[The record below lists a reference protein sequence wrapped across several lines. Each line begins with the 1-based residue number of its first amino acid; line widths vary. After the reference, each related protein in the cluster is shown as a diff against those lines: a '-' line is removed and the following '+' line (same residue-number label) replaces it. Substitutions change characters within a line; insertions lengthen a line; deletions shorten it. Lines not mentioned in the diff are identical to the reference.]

1 MTWYLAAFLSAVF
14 AALTSILAKIGIK
27 NVDSNLDVGDMNKAR
42 EIIGNISKD
51 IPVGVIYKNPKAV
64 NYLSRLSYRGS
75 KSLLVNEVR
84 KDITSIKDLLAEL
97 V

>member
-1 MTWYLAAFLSAVF
+1 MER
-14 AALTSILAKIGIK
+14 IK
-27 NVDSNLDVGDMNKAR
+27 NVDSNLDVGDINKAR

-64 NYLSRLSYRGS
+64 SYLSRLSYRGS
-75 KSLLVNEVR
+75 KSLLVEEVR
-84 KDITSIKDLLAEL
+84 KDVTSIKDLLTEL